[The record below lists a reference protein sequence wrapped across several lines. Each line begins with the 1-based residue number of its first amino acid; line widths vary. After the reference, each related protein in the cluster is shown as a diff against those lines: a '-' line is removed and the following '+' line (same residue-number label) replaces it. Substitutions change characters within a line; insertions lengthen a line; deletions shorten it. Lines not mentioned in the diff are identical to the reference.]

1 MAFQT
6 EIDMSTATMANQTIL
21 ETGEPR
27 PVRRGRP
34 PFESA
39 RLLIEAV
46 REGLATRSRYEA
58 LRRQGLTH
66 ADAICGAMRSN

>member
-1 MAFQT
+1 
-6 EIDMSTATMANQTIL
+6 MSTATIASQTIL
-21 ETGEPR
+21 ETDQPR

-34 PFESA
+34 PFETA

-58 LRRQGLTH
+58 LRRRGMSH
-66 ADAICGAMRSN
+66 ADAIRSAIA

>member
-1 MAFQT
+1 
-6 EIDMSTATMANQTIL
+6 MSTATIANQTIL
-21 ETGEPR
+21 ETDQPR

-34 PFESA
+34 PFASA

-58 LRRQGLTH
+58 LRRQGMSH
-66 ADAICGAMRSN
+66 AEAIRSAIA